1 MTPRGTSSVDDA
13 DKQCPLPPTYS
24 FEPVVFYS
32 VLRGL
37 SFARATLIFNFS
49 PSPPLLPLES
59 IFTHLSPPIINFQFN
74 RLLFC
79 YASLRFVIL
88 SFVCL
93 LVFFVFSFFITA
105 SMEHPEIVREGGANF
120 EIHHQNIEI

>member
-1 MTPRGTSSVDDA
+1 MPPPTHLLVRTSSILLCLTRIIVRA
-13 DKQCPLPPTYS
+13 RHTYLQ
-24 FEPVVFYS
+24 F
-32 VLRGL
+32 L
-37 SFARATLIFNFS
+37 TL